1 MLMPQAT
8 LSIKQV
14 HVAWHLGLA
23 YPVLKL
29 TLLWLR
35 MHGASCRAS
44 LAPKQPEPP
53 ERTRALNTPAYQ
65 TVPVTCPSC
74 GNRFVSPM
82 LTTVDAGLDPEAKAL
97 FLSDQINVAACPQC
111 GHAGMLNTPL
121 VYHDPDKEL
130 LFTYVPAEL
139 GLPEAEQQRI
149 IGDLT
154 NRVMSSL
161 PPEQRKGYLLRPRS
175 FLRIEGLKEAVLEA
189 DGITPDMIEA
199 QRAKAGLLERLLRAT
214 SAESRRTIVQENE
227 EQLDYEFFQI
237 LTLNVELA
245 QGNAQ
250 EDVRN
255 QLLELRRQLLE
266 WTTVGREVAA
276 HEDAIREL
284 GPEVTRE
291 ALLEKLVEAFRAG
304 EDAKVMTMIAV
315 GRPAIDYVFY
325 QQLTARIE
333 AEDEKGNSPEA
344 DKLKALRERVLDVT
358 AQVDAELQHATEQ
371 ANELLQEILASEDL
385 EESVRAHLDQIDE
398 LTLNALALNLQA
410 AQQAGRTDEAQRL
423 QQLGDIL
430 MKLIQ
435 ESQPP
440 EIQFI
445 NSLLTADYPDGTQ
458 SLLEENRQQLDERM
472 LELMRL
478 VEDDLT
484 QSGRVELAQRLAEIK
499 KRAASLI
506 GNG

>member
-1 MLMPQAT
+1 MN
-8 LSIKQV
+8 
-14 HVAWHLGLA
+14 
-23 YPVLKL
+23 
-29 TLLWLR
+29 
-35 MHGASCRAS
+35 
-44 LAPKQPEPP
+44 APS
-53 ERTRALNTPAYQ
+53 YQ
-65 TVPVTCPSC
+65 TIPVTCPSC
-74 GNRFVSPM
+74 GNRFVSPV
-82 LTTVDAGLDPEAKAL
+82 LTTIDVGQDPEAKAL
-97 FLSDQINVAACPQC
+97 FLSGQINVAACPQC
-111 GHAGMLNTPL
+111 GHAGVLSTPL
-121 VYHDPDKEL
+121 VYHDPDEEL
-130 LFTYVPAEL
+130 FFTYMPAEL
-139 GLPEAEQQRI
+139 GLPETEQQRI

-161 PPEQRKGYLLRPRS
+161 APEQRKGYLLRPQS
-175 FLRIEGLKEAVLEA
+175 FLSLEGMAEAILKA
-189 DGITPDMIEA
+189 DGITPDMLEA
-199 QRAKAGLLERLLRAT
+199 QRAKASLLERLLSAT
-214 SAESRRTIVQENE
+214 SDDSRRTIVQENE

-237 LTLNVELA
+237 LTLNIELA

-250 EDVRN
+250 EEARD
-255 QLLELRRQLLE
+255 QLLELRRQLLD

-284 GPEVTRE
+284 GSEVTRE
-291 ALLEKLVEAFRAG
+291 GLLEKLVEAFMTG
-304 EDAKVMTMIAV
+304 EDAKVKTMIAL

-333 AEDEKGNSPEA
+333 AADEKGNSPEA
-344 DKLKALRERVLDVT
+344 NRLKALRERVLDVT
-358 AQVDAELQHATEQ
+358 AQVDAELQRATEQ
-371 ANELLQEILASEDL
+371 ANRLLQEILASEDL
-385 EESVRAHLDQIDE
+385 EAAVRAHLDEIDE

-445 NSLLTADYPDGTQ
+445 NGLLTTDYPDGTQ
-458 SLLEENRQQLDERM
+458 SLLEENRQQIDERM

-484 QSGRVELAQRLAEIK
+484 QSGRVELAQRLAKIQK
-499 KRAASLI
+499 QAASLMS
-506 GNG
+506 